1 MRYKLLY
8 IVVGFLF
15 AISCEKNSNTLKNQ
29 TTVDVTDLTSSDIK
43 NLKYTDYVLG
53 SDGIK
58 LLIDWKKFQELNIQ
72 IGYLKEGDLSF
83 FKNEKAEVKALFDSL
98 KTTIPDT
105 INTKPVVSRFAVL
118 ETKSLKLQNN
128 LNMDN
133 IEKATKLTSVE
144 EVLVAFGNLNLQIN
158 KKLEF
163 DANEYFKPV
172 D

>member
-1 MRYKLLY
+1 MKSKLLY
-8 IVVGFLF
+8 IIV
-15 AISCEKNSNTLKNQ
+15 ISLIAFTCERKTDNRESQAPKN
-29 TTVDVTDLTSSDIK
+29 VADLTSSDIK
-43 NLKYTDYVLG
+43 NLKYTDYILG
-53 SDGIK
+53 NDGSK
-58 LLIDWKKFQELNIQ
+58 LFINWKKFQELNIQ
-72 IGYLKEGDLSF
+72 MGYLKQGDLSF

-105 INTKPVVSRFAVL
+105 INTKPIVSRFAVL
-118 ETKSLKLQNN
+118 ETKSLKLQDN

-133 IEKATKLTSVE
+133 IEKATKLTSVK

>member
-1 MRYKLLY
+1 MKSKLLY
-8 IVVGFLF
+8 IIV
-15 AISCEKNSNTLKNQ
+15 ISLIVFTCEKKTDNTESQAPKN
-29 TTVDVTDLTSSDIK
+29 VADLTSSDIK
-43 NLKYTDYVLG
+43 NLKYTDYILG
-53 SDGIK
+53 NDGSK
-58 LLIDWKKFQELNIQ
+58 LFINWKKFQELNIQ
-72 IGYLKEGDLSF
+72 MGYLKQGDLSF

-98 KTTIPDT
+98 KTTVPDT
-105 INTKPVVSRFAVL
+105 INTKPIVSRFAVL
-118 ETKSLKLQNN
+118 ETKSLKLQDN

-133 IEKATKLTSVE
+133 IEKATKLTSVK